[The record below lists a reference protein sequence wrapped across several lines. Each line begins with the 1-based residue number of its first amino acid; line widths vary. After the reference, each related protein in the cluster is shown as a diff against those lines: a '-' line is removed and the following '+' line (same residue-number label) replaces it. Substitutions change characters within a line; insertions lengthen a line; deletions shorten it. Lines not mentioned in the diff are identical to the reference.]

1 MENKLEKV
9 LHFEGQEIKVITDK
23 GVELF
28 NLANSARVLGLTR
41 PKTNGTLIIT
51 WKGNGSVY
59 DKLNKILNTIS
70 SGAENTVPQY
80 IEELTNIL
88 EELENGDDRNSIYMS
103 RYLTSRLA
111 MECHSDKA
119 NKYKDWLS
127 KLDEAYSKGELQQN
141 NNALMQFGDIAQQ
154 MSMMANTMQQIGQA
168 FNGMQTFVKD
178 SIVAKDNQIDEM
190 RSLIG
195 MYSRNVRDLAKKLKQ
210 KVKEKYNKEHIWATS
225 SEYITEKEKLFA
237 QFGVSKWESI
247 SLIKFGEVENYIK
260 NIK

>member
-1 MENKLEKV
+1 MEKQLEKV
-9 LHFEGQEIKVITDK
+9 LEFEGQEIKVITDK
-23 GVELF
+23 GVEMF
-28 NLANSARVLGLTR
+28 NLANSAKVIGLT
-41 PKTNGTLIIT
+41 KKSGNGTEIVN
-51 WKGNGSVY
+51 WKSGTSNVFI
-59 DKLNKILNTIS
+59 KLKSICSCGMDIP
-70 SGAENTVPQY
+70 PQY
-80 IEELTNIL
+80 L
-88 EELENGDDRNSIYMS
+88 EELNQILEDIDNVDDRKTIFVS
-103 RYLTSRLA
+103 RWVTSRLA
-111 MECHSDKA
+111 MECKNDKA
-119 NKYKDWLS
+119 MRYKNFLAT
-127 KLDEAYSKGELQQN
+127 LDEKFSKGELQPS

-195 MYSRNVRDLAKKLKQ
+195 MYSRNVSDLAKKLKQ

-225 SEYITEKEKLFA
+225 SEYIIEKEKLFRE
-237 QFGVSKWESI
+237 FNVTKWESI

>member
-1 MENKLEKV
+1 MENQLEKI
-9 LHFEGQEIKVITDK
+9 LQFEGQDIKVITDK
-23 GVELF
+23 GVEMF
-28 NLANSARVLGLTR
+28 NLANSARVLGLTQT
-41 PKTNGTLIIT
+41 KS
-51 WKGNGSVY
+51 NGS
-59 DKLNKILNTIS
+59 LKIRWTRVKEKLNTIY
-70 SGAENTVPQY
+70 SGIQNLTPQY
-80 IEELTNIL
+80 IEELKQLL
-88 EELENGDDRNSIYMS
+88 EDIEETDDRNSLYCSKYI
-103 RYLTSRLA
+103 TSRLA

-225 SEYITEKEKLFA
+225 SEYITEKEKLFRE
-237 QFGVSKWESI
+237 FNVTSWESI
-247 SLIKFGEVENYIK
+247 SLIRFREVENYIK

>member
-9 LHFEGQEIKVITDK
+9 LHFEGQEIKVITNK
-23 GVELF
+23 GVEMF
-28 NLANSARVLGLTR
+28 NLANSCRVLGLIR
-41 PKTNGTLIIT
+41 EKKNGTKIIR
-51 WKGNGSVY
+51 WDSLK
-59 DKLNKILNTIS
+59 DRLNTIL
-70 SGAENTVPQY
+70 SGTNKLEPQY
-80 IEELTNIL
+80 IDEIKQLL
-88 EELENGDDRNSIYMS
+88 EDIDETDDRNSLYCS

-111 MECHSDKA
+111 MESRNPKA
-119 NKYKDWLS
+119 MDYKNFLAT
-127 KLDEAYSKGELQQN
+127 LDEAYSKGELQSN

-195 MYSRNVRDLAKKLKQ
+195 MYSRNVSDLAKKLKQ

-225 SEYITEKEKLFA
+225 SEYITEKEKLFRE
-237 QFGVSKWESI
+237 FNVTKWESI